1 MIVLRGRDPRVTGH
15 PSPNHQ
21 WDIQK
26 LGLFLL
32 TPPWA
37 MGTSISPR
45 ALHRPLPLHN
55 QVGWARAWVEV
66 EARAHKLG
74 LQGPGGVS
82 MPSHLRPR
90 L

>member
-1 MIVLRGRDPRVTGH
+1 MGH

-21 WDIQK
+21 WDVHN

-32 TPPWA
+32 TPPWVR
-37 MGTSISPR
+37 GTSIR

-55 QVGWARAWVEV
+55 QVGWTKAWIEVEV
-66 EARAHKLG
+66 EAEARAHKPG
-74 LQGPGGVS
+74 LQGPRGMS
-82 MPSHLRPR
+82 TPSHLRMC